1 MSLPLIAELKRR
13 RVFRALVA
21 YGIAAF
27 AVLQIVEPVMHGLHW
42 PESVLSYVVLA
53 LAAGFPIVV
62 ALAWIFDVN
71 AGRIERTVSAT
82 PLQGG
87 KRVGVALLLATIGV
101 VAAAPGVVWY
111 FWRRAPPAHA
121 PQTASIAVLPFVNLS
136 GSKDD
141 EYFSDGM
148 TEEIIN
154 ALANVDG
161 LRVVARTSAFS
172 FKGKNVNVQAI
183 AQELNVAT
191 VLEGSVR
198 RDGNQIRISAQL
210 VNAADG
216 YHLWSKTYD
225 RELKSVF
232 AVEDELA
239 RAIADALRP
248 KLLKQAPLA
257 AAPTGNVEAHDLYLK
272 GRHAW
277 SKRTADDLK
286 EAMGLFEKAIVLD
299 PTFAL
304 AHSGLADCY
313 LLLGEY
319 TSARTADI
327 LSRARPHAY

>member
-1 MSLPLIAELKRR
+1 
-13 RVFRALVA
+13 
-21 YGIAAF
+21 
-27 AVLQIVEPVMHGLHW
+27 MHGLHW

-87 KRVGVALLLATIGV
+87 KRAGVALLLAAIGV

-136 GSKDD
+136 GSKDE

-172 FKGKNVNVQAI
+172 FKGKNVDVRRI
-183 AQELNVAT
+183 GEELNVAT
-191 VLEGSVR
+191 VLEGTVR
-198 RDGNQIRISAQL
+198 RQGNQLRVAAQL
-210 VNAADG
+210 IAAKDG

-225 RELKSVF
+225 RELNDVF
-232 AVEDELA
+232 LVEDDVA
-239 RAIADALRP
+239 RAIVQALKP
-248 KLLKQAPLA
+248 KLVQ
-257 AAPTGNVEAHDLYLK
+257 PTAMVERTTDSSEAHDLYLK
-272 GRHAW
+272 GR
-277 SKRTADDLK
+277 
-286 EAMGLFEKAIVLD
+286 
-299 PTFAL
+299 
-304 AHSGLADCY
+304 Y
-313 LLLGEY
+313 LWNQR
-319 TSARTADI
+319 SN
-327 LSRARPHAY
+327 